1 MPPGELVQA
10 PVLTV
15 EAPLD
20 LARCA
25 CGGHPKR
32 FQSEVGVF
40 YVCGMKC
47 NRPGSGVYRDQE
59 DARRAWNR
67 VQEGAGK

>member
-1 MPPGELVQA
+1 VSENALQSV
-10 PVLTV
+10 PVLDVAATL
-15 EAPLD
+15 E

-40 YVCGMKC
+40 YVCGLKC
-47 NRPGSGVYRDQE
+47 NKPGSGVYRDQE

-67 VQEGAGK
+67 VQEKAGK